1 MLEKG
6 ERVIER
12 LMRQQAGIDEMQFGF
27 IPGCGSTNAIFILRQ
42 LQEKY
47 LAKKKNLYF
56 AIVDLKKC
64 CMVGSEE
71 TKRRRVVG

>member
-12 LMRQQAGIDEMQFGF
+12 LMRQEVGIDEMQFGF

-64 CMVGSEE
+64 CMVSSEE